1 MAKMYPES
9 IIPYDPTHS
18 ELIFYNSLKE
28 QLGDDFYVFYSLK
41 WYYKK
46 DGHKINSEAD
56 FLIFNSHYG
65 FLVIEVKGGKNIKV
79 INDKWHIKL
88 NNNGDYRKLKR
99 NPFDQAEESM
109 RYFLNYFRK
118 EYYTNYNGIYGYGA
132 AFPLFCINEDI
143 SPRVI
148 DEIYIDFE
156 DMDNIRE
163 KIYEM
168 YMYWRSRRSNYRI
181 NNETTK
187 KFLKLIRK
195 KVSISEAK
203 GAVLNQKKKE
213 IEKLNRIQDNL
224 LDFIEDYKQLY
235 IKGGAGTGKTWIGIK
250 KIKRKLKNENNKD
263 VLMLCSSDMLAKFLK
278 EKLTGY
284 EAKIN
289 SLKNLEQIKNKFDLI
304 VVDEAQDFNEDESIE
319 VKDLLKDEDNS
330 ELYILYDPEQ
340 DIRKGKFKDYFYI
353 DLPPFVLKKNI
364 RNTKN
369 IYEFAVK
376 STNLGK
382 MGIPNNIEGIEP
394 TVNKIKNDKSA
405 INRIENIIVDLI
417 DNEGL
422 NIEQIVLLSDRKF
435 QNSILNEYGFETI
448 GKWLIDFDF
457 SRTGEE
463 SLKYRTISEFKGLE
477 SDIIIFLNHK
487 ENITAEEKYIAY
499 TRPRYMLYIIKNYW
513 LSDKCCEEKTV
524 NLNISK

>member
-1 MAKMYPES
+1 
-9 IIPYDPTHS
+9 
-18 ELIFYNSLKE
+18 
-28 QLGDDFYVFYSLK
+28 
-41 WYYKK
+41 
-46 DGHKINSEAD
+46 
-56 FLIFNSHYG
+56 
-65 FLVIEVKGGKNIKV
+65 
-79 INDKWHIKL
+79 
-88 NNNGDYRKLKR
+88 
-99 NPFDQAEESM
+99 
-109 RYFLNYFRK
+109 
-118 EYYTNYNGIYGYGA
+118 
-132 AFPLFCINEDI
+132 
-143 SPRVI
+143 
-148 DEIYIDFE
+148 
-156 DMDNIRE
+156 
-163 KIYEM
+163 
-168 YMYWRSRRSNYRI
+168 
-181 NNETTK
+181 
-187 KFLKLIRK
+187 
-195 KVSISEAK
+195 
-203 GAVLNQKKKE
+203 
-213 IEKLNRIQDNL
+213 
-224 LDFIEDYKQLY
+224 
-235 IKGGAGTGKTWIGIK
+235 
-250 KIKRKLKNENNKD
+250 
-263 VLMLCSSDMLAKFLK
+263 
-278 EKLTGY
+278 
-284 EAKIN
+284 
-289 SLKNLEQIKNKFDLI
+289 
-304 VVDEAQDFNEDESIE
+304 
-319 VKDLLKDEDNS
+319 KDEDNS

-394 TVNKIKNDKSA
+394 MVNKIKNDKSA